1 MLGLCF
7 VHSYSDKKYP
17 LAHISTY
24 IVKSPKTG
32 QLSYRRRIPADV
44 APLCGKLEEKRSLKT
59 KLMSRVLLAAA
70 RINEKVDT
78 AIKLARSASGKDVS
92 PDTVKQSQVLM
103 EASRPAIAYGVH
115 PDQAPVLRAG
125 ATTKEYD
132 EFRTAEATYLEQ
144 QKEFLSEISDEL
156 ID

>member
-1 MLGLCF
+1 M
-7 VHSYSDKKYP
+7 
-17 LAHISTY
+17 AHISTY

-44 APLCGKLEEKRSLKT
+44 VPLYGKLEEKLSLKT
-59 KLMSRVLLAAA
+59 KMMPIALLTAA

-103 EASRPAIAYGVH
+103 EAGRRAIAYGVH

-125 ATTKEYD
+125 ATTEEYE

-144 QKEFLSEISDEL
+144 RQEFLSEISEPKN
-156 ID
+156 